1 MPASLTILTVYLNNN
16 TDVLAALT
24 LEVLRDEIGIKAFG
38 DRVRIMNGVKALVNA
53 AGTSPQ
59 STEGA
64 PASTASVALGAVAP
78 PSLPSSTANAN
89 TNALD
94 LVVLHA
100 APLVIKDSKGR
111 IYPMEKLD
119 LEAERRAITTALL
132 TDVRHKAI
140 SVRFEIATAD
150 ILRSLM
156 TTSRCRVRPRCSRMM
171 QVCVYVREREHE

>member
-1 MPASLTILTVYLNNN
+1 M
-16 TDVLAALT
+16 LAELT

-38 DRVRIMNGVKALVNA
+38 DRVRIMNGVKALVGADAASSSAATPTTAVSAASAA
-53 AGTSPQ
+53 AGAT
-59 STEGA
+59 
-64 PASTASVALGAVAP
+64 P
-78 PSLPSSTANAN
+78 PSAGSAAKADS
-89 TNALD
+89 NALD

-100 APLVIKDSKGR
+100 APLVIKDTKGR

-140 SVRFEIATAD
+140 NVRFEIATAD

-156 TTSRCRVRPRCSRMM
+156 TTCRCKVSRVWCSCDCAMTG
-171 QVCVYVREREHE
+171 VTTAFA